1 MPTGIYAFELIDRFK
16 EAQWVCVYYA
26 TLSLL

>member
-1 MPTGIYAFELIDRFK
+1 MWTGICAFELIDRFK
-16 EAQWVCVYYA
+16 EVLRVCVYYA